1 MDDFLANYKW
11 IRSLYHCFFLLDHD
25 NLEKDAVHKK
35 RSSNHKSH
43 YDSLSDRRLL

>member
-1 MDDFLANYKW
+1 MISWQIISGLDLF
-11 IRSLYHCFFLLDHD
+11 ITVFFPLDHD

-43 YDSLSDRRLL
+43 YDSLSDSRLL